1 MRAKTAAMTSLC
13 DQPSPQISV
22 IVPAYGVAHLLGE
35 ALDSLLAQDF
45 TDWEAI
51 VIDDGAPDDVASVVE
66 PYLDDPRIHFLAT
79 TNHGVSAARNHAIAQ
94 SRAPL
99 IALLDGD
106 DLFRPNY
113 LSAMVAAMDDD
124 PAAVIG
130 ACNARVF
137 GAVAQEDV
145 VIGDDQNR
153 DAVGTLADV
162 LSRQFNIYIG
172 SSFRRDAFERVGRFD
187 TGMTNSEDFDLWVR
201 LLMGG
206 GHVRYIDAV
215 LADYRVRPGSASGSL
230 LRNIRGNIR
239 VYDKIIAA
247 IPDSHEATIARAARD
262 VELERLEVEEAL
274 AAIIAGDTQPA
285 LRILRARRDALN
297 NPLWAPAFI
306 LWRVFPGLAPPMLAW
321 RQRRHQGANRKR
333 PARAAAKA
341 PARQG

>member
-1 MRAKTAAMTSLC
+1 MLWPRAMNSPC
-13 DQPSPQISV
+13 DQPDPQISV

-35 ALDSLLAQDF
+35 TLDSLLRQDF
-45 TDWEAI
+45 RDWEAI
-51 VIDDGAPDDVASVVE
+51 VIDDGAPDDVAAAVR
-66 PYLDDPRIHFLAT
+66 PYLADRRIRFLAT
-79 TNHGVSAARNHAIAQ
+79 ANHGVSAARNHAITA
-94 SRAPL
+94 SCAPL

-106 DLFRPNY
+106 DLFRPGY
-113 LSAMVAAMDDD
+113 LTAMVAAMNDD
-124 PAAVIG
+124 PAAAIG

-137 GAVAQEDV
+137 GAVAEEDV
-145 VIGDDQNR
+145 VVGDDQNR
-153 DAVGTLADV
+153 GGVGTLADV

-172 SSFRRDAFERVGRFD
+172 STFRRDAFERVGGFD

-201 LLMGG
+201 LLMDG
-206 GHVRYIDAV
+206 GHVHYVDAV

-247 IPDSHEATIARAARD
+247 IPDSHEAAIARAARD

-285 LRILRARRDALN
+285 LKILRARRDALN

-321 RQRRHQGANRKR
+321 RQRRHQGASRQR

-341 PARQG
+341 PAPQG